1 MQPRTKIIK
10 RGADAN
16 PNELAIIENRIE
28 KTDRERDREM
38 AKKVKSWVAELEER
52 NRALKN
58 AALLLVHSLD
68 ERRQSS
74 AVSVMVNG

>member
-1 MQPRTKIIK
+1 MQPRIKIIK

-16 PNELAIIENRIE
+16 PNELAVIENGTE
-28 KTDRERDREM
+28 KTDREREREM

-68 ERRQSS
+68 DRSQSS
-74 AVSVMVNG
+74 AVSLAS